1 MFDVPS
7 SSACPDCP
15 MFLLPQPVLIEPCSF
30 LLSLVLRFLLAWHCR
45 NVVKA
50 NRAPPFPS
58 YIRTLHCAF
67 QLGPPA
73 SMRVCMYV
81 HLYSTYGYWYVC
93 ICTYLCTYVCKYI
106 CTVYIRGHMYV
117 CRCAGLMWR
126 GEVIVSACCYMRTY
140 IHNMYF
146 TLYTHMYVRMYVSA
160 SD

>member
-1 MFDVPS
+1 MSDVPS

-30 LLSLVLRFLLAWHCR
+30 LLSLVLRFLLAECR

-50 NRAPPFPS
+50 NRAPPFPTYFALCFS
-58 YIRTLHCAF
+58 IRATCQYACTYVRTSVQYIWL
-67 QLGPPA
+67 LVP
-73 SMRVCMYV
+73 
-81 HLYSTYGYWYVC
+81 LYVC

-126 GEVIVSACCYMRTY
+126 GEVIVSACCYMRTD